1 MRLPASVQEIA
12 DVIGRERALFLVGQL
27 PRCYQTRKGSKQAG
41 WHVIMYVPKSLKPDH
56 QLVQILGWHDA
67 MKIVDGFGGE
77 ILHPANC
84 AEVYRAY
91 RDKSSLAMVASGM
104 TPREAAEAIGVS
116 ARHVRGL
123 VLSEKAQE
131 ALAADNDNT
140 PAKPANRAAAMSLN
154 K

>member
-27 PRCYQTRKGSKQAG
+27 PRCYQTRKGSKRAG
-41 WHVIMYVPKSLKPDH
+41 WHVIMYVPKVLKPDH
-56 QLVQILGWHDA
+56 LLVQILGWPDA
-67 MKIVDGFGGE
+67 VKIVAAFGGE

-84 AEVYRAY
+84 AEVYRVF
-91 RDKSSLAMVASGM
+91 RDRASLAMVASGM

-123 VLSEKAQE
+123 VVLEKAQE
-131 ALAADNDNT
+131 ALRADNDNT
-140 PAKPANRAAAMSLN
+140 PATPANRAAAMSQS